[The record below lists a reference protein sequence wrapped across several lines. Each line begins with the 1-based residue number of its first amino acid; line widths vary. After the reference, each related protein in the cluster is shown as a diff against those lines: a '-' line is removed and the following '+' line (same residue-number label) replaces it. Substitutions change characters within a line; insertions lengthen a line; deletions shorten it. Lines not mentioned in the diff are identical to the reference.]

1 MNFVSYIYIAIFAVL
16 LILLVIF
23 LFRRKPKRRHSIQ
36 NEYIAGLQA
45 LISGDQEYALEKF
58 RQVVRRDTDYIDAYI
73 LIGNI
78 FRERSAYEN
87 AIKVHRDL
95 LVRPN
100 LNIEQQKEILK
111 SLALDYQ
118 MNNQPKWA
126 LSTCDKILELDK
138 KNKWAKQCKQTLF
151 EDMGDWQGAYEILKK
166 NGAMPKEEKALRL
179 AAYKVQQ
186 GLQFAALKQG
196 HEARIRYRDAIK
208 SDAACLP
215 AYMELVAS
223 YFREE
228 RHNSA
233 LKELKKF
240 VQAVPGYAD
249 VALHEFEESLFESGH
264 FDDIESLYKQALNAK
279 PDNIGAYLG
288 LAEIYDKK
296 GEIRKATEL
305 CRRALKID
313 ENNIK
318 VKFFLIRAEN
328 KLQRYDRS
336 AELANSVAETF
347 LNQGVVYRCSQC
359 GHEQGKLSL
368 RCPEC
373 KNWNSLVRAS

>member
-1 MNFVSYIYIAIFAVL
+1 MNLVSFIYIAIFAVL
-16 LILLVIF
+16 LILLVFF
-23 LFRRKPKRRHSIQ
+23 LFRRKPKRRRSIQ

-45 LISGDQEYALEKF
+45 LLSGDQEYALEKF

-78 FRERSAYEN
+78 FRQRGANEN

-100 LNIEQQKEILK
+100 LNVEQQKEILK

-118 MNNQPKWA
+118 MNNQQKWA

-138 KNKWAKQCKQTLF
+138 KNKWARQFKLTLF
-151 EDMGDWQGAYEILKK
+151 EDMGDWQGAFEILRK
-166 NGAMPKEEKALRL
+166 NNAMPKEEKSLRL
-179 AAYKVQQ
+179 AAYKVEQ
-186 GLQFAALKQG
+186 GLQFSALHQE

-208 SDAACLP
+208 YDSNCLP
-215 AYMELVAS
+215 AFMELVAS
-223 YFREE
+223 YFREA

-249 VALHEFEESLFESGH
+249 VALQEFKESLFESGH
-264 FDDIESLYKQALNAK
+264 FNDIESLYKQALTAK

-296 GEIRKATEL
+296 GEIRQAAEL
-305 CRRALKID
+305 CQRALKVD
-313 ENNIK
+313 ENNMK
-318 VKFFLIRAEN
+318 ARFFLIRAEN

-336 AELANSVAETF
+336 AELANAVAEKI
-347 LNQGVVYRCSQC
+347 LNQRAAYRCSQC
-359 GHEQGKLSL
+359 GHEQEKLSL
-368 RCPEC
+368 RCPAC
-373 KNWNSLVRAS
+373 RAWNAMERTS